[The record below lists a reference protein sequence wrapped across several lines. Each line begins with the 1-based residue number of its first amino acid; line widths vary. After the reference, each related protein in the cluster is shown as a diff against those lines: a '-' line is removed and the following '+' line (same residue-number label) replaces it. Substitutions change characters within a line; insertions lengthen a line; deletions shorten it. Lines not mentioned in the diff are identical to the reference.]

1 MDDVQFE
8 KEVEDLIGLLRILRL
23 IKDKKERAVFK
34 DEIRSLVRKLI
45 KD

>member
-8 KEVEDLIGLLRILRL
+8 KEVEDLVEMLRILRL
-23 IKDKKERAVFK
+23 IRDKKERAVFK